1 MKPTGPL
8 FLLLA
13 TITSFLVA
21 FLILPVLIR
30 YTLKKNLVVI
40 PGRRKIHKKNTP
52 SLGGIA
58 IFSGFLMASFFW
70 VNMNDWL
77 GERYVIA
84 SLFII
89 FLLGIRDDLVPFKAW
104 NKMIGQIASVIVLLF
119 SGIKINSLYGL
130 LNYQEIPIAIGILLT
145 LIFVILV
152 TNAYNLI
159 DGLDGLAGTI
169 SLISYLAFGIWFYA
183 VGQTVF
189 ALLCFSMIGGLLAF
203 LIFNWEPAEIFM
215 GDTGAMVSGM
225 MLAILTIH
233 FMNINEALPE
243 GNPVKF
249 YSTVGTA
256 ASFIIVPLCDTV
268 RIIILRISKGMSPF
282 SPDKNHIHHGLIRLG
297 LSHAKAALTLGGV
310 STLFLI
316 GAILLRESG
325 DRVVLPVVISGC
337 IILSI
342 TIDRLLIRKVEGRDS
357 REPME
362 EED

>member
-1 MKPTGPL
+1 MKASEPL

-13 TITSFLVA
+13 VITSFLVA

-70 VNMNDWL
+70 INMNDWL
-77 GERYVIA
+77 GERYLIA

-89 FLLGIRDDLVPFKAW
+89 FLLGVRDDLVPFKAW
-104 NKMIGQIASVIVLLF
+104 NKMIGQIASVVVLLF

-130 LNYQEIPIAIGILLT
+130 LGYQGIPTAIGILLT
-145 LIFVILV
+145 IIFIILV

-169 SLISYLAFGIWFYA
+169 SVISYLAFGIWFYS

-225 MLAILTIH
+225 MLGILTIH
-233 FMNINEALPE
+233 FMNSNEALPE
-243 GNPVKF
+243 TNPYKF

-256 ASFIIVPLCDTV
+256 ACFIIVPLCDTI

-282 SPDKNHIHHGLIRLG
+282 APDKNHIHHGLIRLG
-297 LSHAKAALTLGGV
+297 LSHSKASLTLGFISAIFIV
-310 STLFLI
+310 
-316 GAILLRESG
+316 GAYLMRSWGDKMVIPFVILG
-325 DRVVLPVVISGC
+325 CVILG
-337 IILSI
+337 I
-342 TIDRLLIRKVEGRDS
+342 TIDRLLIRKVEGREQQPIKQDK
-357 REPME
+357 
-362 EED
+362 

>member
-1 MKPTGPL
+1 MKSGEPL

-13 TITSFLVA
+13 VITSFLVA

-30 YTLKKNLVVI
+30 YTLKKNLVVA
-40 PGRRKIHKKNTP
+40 PGRRRIHKKNTP

-70 VNMNDWL
+70 VNMNEWL
-77 GERYVIA
+77 GERYLIA

-104 NKMIGQIASVIVLLF
+104 NKMIGQIASVVVLLF
-119 SGIKINSLYGL
+119 SGVKINSLYGL
-130 LNYQEIPIAIGILLT
+130 LGIQEIPMAIGIILT
-145 LIFVILV
+145 IIFIILV

-169 SLISYLAFGIWFYA
+169 SIVSYLAFGIWFYS
-183 VGQTVF
+183 VGEAVF

-225 MLAILTIH
+225 MLGILTIH
-233 FMNINEALPE
+233 FMNTNEALPDVNE
-243 GNPVKF
+243 HKF
-249 YSTVGTA
+249 FSTVGA
-256 ASFIIVPLCDTV
+256 ATCFIIVPLCDTV

-282 SPDKNHIHHGLIRLG
+282 SPDKNHIHHGLVRLG
-297 LSHAKAALTLGGV
+297 LSHSKASLTLGGV
-310 STLFLI
+310 SAFFIVLSY
-316 GAILLRESG
+316 LLRSSG
-325 DRVVLPVVISGC
+325 DKIVIPVVIGGC
-337 IILSI
+337 VILGI
-342 TIDRLLIRKVEGRDS
+342 TIDRLLVRKVESRDKQAS
-357 REPME
+357 
-362 EED
+362 